1 MTFRPVPETVWK
13 SLAARVAAAIAGLV
27 PAAAIAAVRPK
38 ADISPRRDRSKLLLV
53 MRSSLICAVIERH
66 EDQRYTLYIYDQLR
80 TCKCLDIPKDIE
92 MPANVDQVF
101 FADCAA
107 RSFFDQVANKWSVMI
122 LTVLEEKPTRFNEL
136 MRRLDGITHKALTQ
150 ALRRLERNG
159 LILRKVLATSP
170 VAVEYSITDLGRTLQ
185 VPFGAVYE
193 WAINHLGHIEEAQAE
208 YDARAAI

>member
-1 MTFRPVPETVWK
+1 
-13 SLAARVAAAIAGLV
+13 
-27 PAAAIAAVRPK
+27 
-38 ADISPRRDRSKLLLV
+38 
-53 MRSSLICAVIERH
+53 
-66 EDQRYTLYIYDQLR
+66 
-80 TCKCLDIPKDIE
+80 